1 MMYCGMRGQLPPE
14 LDTLRTSELKRAI
27 REANLG
33 RENAK
38 IAERYFIDKIAMI
51 DIGAEIGMDRSA
63 ISRRLKDITPRVAAT
78 VRKLPPS

>member
-1 MMYCGMRGQLPPE
+1 MYCGMRGKLPPE
-14 LDTLRTSELKRAI
+14 LDGLLTSELMRAI

-38 IAERYFIDKIAMI
+38 IARMYFIDREAMI
-51 DIGAEIGMDRSA
+51 DIGEEIGFDRSV
-63 ISRRLKDITPRVAAT
+63 ISRRLKDIAPRVAAT